1 MVKLTLLFCSSLTI
15 MSGATIAPS
24 LPQMADAYS
33 FLPKADF
40 LAKLVLTI
48 PAIFIAVGAPIAG
61 WVVDRF
67 GRKPLLLV
75 AIVLFGF
82 TGTAG
87 FYLTDINHILIS
99 RALLGIS
106 VAAVMTAATTLI
118 GDYFEGKERS
128 QFMGFQGG
136 MMALGGVVF
145 ILAGGFLADIDWRYP
160 FLVYGLSFAFLPF
173 VFVYIKEPNLAIPT
187 AGGGN
192 IDLRIWRL
200 KYLVV
205 YAIAFT
211 GMVIFY
217 TVPVQLP
224 FYLKSLNVE
233 SNAQT
238 GIAIAIGM
246 VAGATA
252 SLNYQRIHS
261 KASFKLIYALAFI
274 LMAIGYVIISISFSF
289 IQVVVGLAISGFG
302 VGLTF
307 PNASL
312 WLMSITPEAIRGRIM
327 GGLSGVTFLGQFFS
341 PFLTSPITKS
351 VGQASMFGVLG
362 FLMLVMSIIF
372 VVAER
377 KRPKSSARKT

>member
-1 MVKLTLLFCSSLTI
+1 MTLLLCSSLTI

-24 LPQMADAYS
+24 LPQMAEAYGH
-33 FLPKADF
+33 LPKADF
-40 LAKLVLTI
+40 MAKLVLTI
-48 PAIFIAVGAPIAG
+48 PAIFIAVGAPLAG

-67 GRKPLLLV
+67 GRKPLLL
-75 AIVLFGF
+75 ISMVLYGL

-87 FYLTDINHILIS
+87 FYLQDINHILIS

-106 VAAVMTAATTLI
+106 VSAVMTAATTLI

-136 MMALGGVVF
+136 IMALGGVVF
-145 ILAGGFLADIDWRYP
+145 ILMGGFLADIDWRFP
-160 FLVYGLSFAFLPF
+160 FLIYGLSFAFVPF
-173 VFVYIKEPNLAIPT
+173 VFGYIREPQT
-187 AGGGN
+187 ASHAGADQS

-205 YAIAFT
+205 YAIAFAS
-211 GMVIFY
+211 MVIFY

-224 FYLKSLNVE
+224 FYLKSLSIE

-252 SLNYQRIHS
+252 SLNYQRILAR
-261 KASFKLIYALAFI
+261 ASFKLVYALAFI
-274 LMAIGYVIISISFSF
+274 LMAIGYVVISVSFSF
-289 IQVVVGLAISGFG
+289 VQIVAGLAISGFG

-341 PFLTSPITKS
+341 PFLTSPITRS
-351 VGQASMFGVLG
+351 VGQAPMFGVLG
-362 FLMLVMSIIF
+362 VMMVIMSIIF
-372 VVAER
+372 VVAHRKGPER
-377 KRPKSSARKT
+377 TMVDT